1 MFRANA
7 SSETATGGIVTRYLG
22 KTFAVAL
29 ALALGGCQS
38 MEDFSDW
45 SAGYDKAVEASQN
58 ENMLINMVRA
68 AYNRPLHFTAISV
81 VRGNGQASPSL
92 GLTGQFPFANPF
104 KGGGIGAGPSLAVS
118 GGFNFD
124 MASLDNAEFMGGL
137 VTPIAPSTVN
147 SYVNQGIPRE
157 LLFNLLIQKV
167 TISDGTRTDTYVND
181 PTRADY
187 QNFQITLKNLL
198 DLGLTTETASDV
210 LPFGP
215 SLSAAEMKNPQVL
228 QVLSQ
233 AIAAGA
239 MVQQNGPDAY
249 QMAKPV
255 SQARFCFMGGGP
267 SMPKLPTSA
276 LCSAIAQSAK
286 TSAEAST
293 SGEHQFATGSSIGDF
308 RNASMTVTVRSTR
321 DVFNYLGNL
330 IYMQVAS
337 GKPIHLEM
345 QTQEAKDFNYLK
357 RGDDLLVV
365 VKNRPR
371 SDDIVKID
379 YEGNT
384 YSIPSENQGNSAL
397 VFTIVSQI
405 LMLSKTVNLIPAS
418 TAVEIH

>member
-1 MFRANA
+1 M
-7 SSETATGGIVTRYLG
+7 I
-22 KTFAVAL
+22 AL
-29 ALALGGCQS
+29 AFVLGGCQS

-92 GLTGQFPFANPF
+92 SLTGQFPLANFF
-104 KGGGIGAGPSLAVS
+104 KGGGLGVGPSLAVS

-215 SLSAAEMKNPQVL
+215 PLSAAEMKDPKVL
-228 QVLSQ
+228 AVLSQ
-233 AIAAGA
+233 AVAAGA
-239 MVQQNGPDAY
+239 MVQQNGPDTY
-249 QMAKPV
+249 QIVKPV

-267 SMPKLPTSA
+267 NMPKLPNSA
-276 LCSAIAQSAK
+276 LCSAIAQNAK
-286 TSAEAST
+286 VSAEAST

-330 IYMQVAS
+330 IYMEVAS
-337 GKPIHLEM
+337 GKPVHVEM
-345 QTQEAKDFNYLK
+345 QSQEAKDYNYLK
-357 RGDDLLVV
+357 QGDELLVV

-371 SDDIVKID
+371 SDDIVKVD

-384 YSIPSENQGNSAL
+384 YSIPAGNQGNSAL
-397 VFTIVSQI
+397 VFTVVSQI

>member
-1 MFRANA
+1 MKRHFSKA
-7 SSETATGGIVTRYLG
+7 I
-22 KTFAVAL
+22 AVAL

-81 VRGNGQASPSL
+81 VRGNGQVSPSL
-92 GLTGQFPFANPF
+92 GLTGQLPFANPF
-104 KGGGIGAGPSLAVS
+104 KGGILGAGPTLGVS

-157 LLFNLLIQKV
+157 ILFNLLIQKV
-167 TISDGTRTDTYVND
+167 TISDGTHSDTYVND

-187 QNFQITLKNLL
+187 QNFRITLKNLL

-215 SLSAAEMKNPQVL
+215 TLTTAEMKDPKVL

-239 MVQQNGPDAY
+239 LVQQSGPDAY
-249 QMAKPV
+249 QIAKPV

-267 SMPKLPTSA
+267 NMPKLPTSA

-293 SGEHQFATGSSIGDF
+293 SGEHQFATGSSVGDF

-337 GKPIHLEM
+337 GKPIRLEM
-345 QTQEAKDFNYLK
+345 QTQEAKDYNYLN
-357 RGDDLLVV
+357 RGEDLLVV
-365 VKNRPR
+365 VKNHPR

-418 TAVEIH
+418 TAVEVR

>member
-1 MFRANA
+1 MK
-7 SSETATGGIVTRYLG
+7 RYLG

-215 SLSAAEMKNPQVL
+215 SLSAADMKNPQVL

-249 QMAKPV
+249 QIVKPI
-255 SQARFCFMGGGP
+255 SEARFCFTGGGP
-267 SMPKLPTSA
+267 GMPALPNSA
-276 LCSAIAQSAK
+276 LCNSAPPNAK
-286 TSAEAST
+286 DEEKAPLG
-293 SGEHQFATGSSIGDF
+293 GEQKFAAGSSIGGF
-308 RNASMTVTVRSTR
+308 QNASLTVSVRSTR

-330 IYMQVAS
+330 IFMEVNS
-337 GKPIHLEM
+337 DKPLHPQME
-345 QTQEAKDFNYLK
+345 TQEAKDFNYLK

-365 VKNRPR
+365 VKNHPR

-384 YSIPSENQGNSAL
+384 YSIPADNQGNSAL
-397 VFTIVSQI
+397 VFTVVSQI

-418 TAVEIH
+418 TAVEVH